1 MVRRGFRCLS
11 LWRWGVGVGAAVP
24 GGEPLLELGGVRVPL
39 EGRDACRIEPKLGRA
54 TLHGGAIA
62 RRRHSPIV
70 SRRQRAKRITSSI
83 GGTAASSPHAV
94 NMRQRPYLGG
104 GSG

>member
-39 EGRDACRIEPKLGRA
+39 EGRDACPLEPKLGRA

-62 RRRHSPIV
+62 RPRHSPIV
-70 SRRQRAKRITSSI
+70 SPRQRAQRVTASV
-83 GGTAASSPHAV
+83 GGAAALLPDAV
-94 NMRQRPYLGG
+94 DHGPPR
-104 GSG
+104 